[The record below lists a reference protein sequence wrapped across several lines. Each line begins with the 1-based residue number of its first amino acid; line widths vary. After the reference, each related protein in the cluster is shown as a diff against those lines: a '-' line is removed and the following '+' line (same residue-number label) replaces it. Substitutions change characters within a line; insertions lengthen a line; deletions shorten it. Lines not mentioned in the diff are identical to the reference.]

1 MQQIDMIDIKAKQS
15 NCCQVF
21 FAPRQPRGT
30 FMSFLLFPSFLLL
43 FGASLGVSSMPG
55 KAARDG
61 LGSCTRPAAPAAPA
75 GAAPPWLHQ
84 LQPGPLRSYNYF
96 SHQKLTAKSISS
108 PNIISSN
115 FSGSGVF
122 PSWPPPCASVP
133 ALNLHCTHL
142 VPV

>member
-30 FMSFLLFPSFLLL
+30 FMSFLLFPFFLLL

-84 LQPGPLRSYNYF
+84 LHPDHSGATTIFPTRSSQP
-96 SHQKLTAKSISS
+96 KA
-108 PNIISSN
+108 
-115 FSGSGVF
+115 F
-122 PSWPPPCASVP
+122 PAPTSFQVTFPDQLCFPPGLP
-133 ALNLHCTHL
+133 
-142 VPV
+142 PVQVCLP